1 MGTNGITPEHLD
13 LKKDHGLSVRWSDG
27 VESFYPIAYLRKMSP
42 SAEMRE
48 LRKQMNSNPLTILPD
63 GMSGSANIVATDA
76 EMVGNYALKITFSD
90 GHSTGLYSW
99 SYLREI
105 DPATNP
111 DGKTKSDNAPA
122 HNNPLGL

>member
-63 GMSGSANIVATDA
+63 GISGSTNIVATDA

-111 DGKTKSDNAPA
+111 EGKTKSDNAPA

>member
-1 MGTNGITPEHLD
+1 MGTNGIIPEHLD
-13 LKKDHGLSVRWSDG
+13 LKKDQGLSVRWSDG

-63 GMSGSANIVATDA
+63 GLAGSAHIVATDA

-111 DGKTKSDNAPA
+111 EGKTKSDNAPA

>member
-1 MGTNGITPEHLD
+1 
-13 LKKDHGLSVRWSDG
+13 
-27 VESFYPIAYLRKMSP
+27 
-42 SAEMRE
+42 MRE

-63 GMSGSANIVATDA
+63 GLAGSAHIVATDA

-111 DGKTKSDNAPA
+111 EGKTKSDNAPA

>member
-63 GMSGSANIVATDA
+63 GMSGSTNIVATDA

-111 DGKTKSDNAPA
+111 EGKTKSDNAPA

>member
-111 DGKTKSDNAPA
+111 EGKTKSDNAPA

>member
-13 LKKDHGLSVRWSDG
+13 LKKDHGLSIRWSDG

-111 DGKTKSDNAPA
+111 EGKTKSDNAPA

>member
-1 MGTNGITPEHLD
+1 MGTDGITPEHLD
-13 LKKDHGLSVRWSDG
+13 LKKEHGLTVRWSDG

-48 LRKQMNSNPLTILPD
+48 LRKQMDTNPLTILPS
-63 GMSGSANIVATDA
+63 GMSGSDGIVATDA
-76 EMVGNYALKITFSD
+76 EMVGNYALKIVFSD

-111 DGKTKSDNAPA
+111 EGKTEADNAAP

>member
-13 LKKDHGLSVRWSDG
+13 LKKDQGLAVRWSDG
-27 VESFYPIAYLRKMSP
+27 VESFYPITYLRKMSP

-48 LRKQMNSNPLTILPD
+48 LRKQMNTNPLTILPE
-63 GMSGSANIVATDA
+63 GMSGSTDIVATDA

-90 GHSTGLYSW
+90 GHSTGIYSW

-105 DPATNP
+105 DPAINP
-111 DGKTKSDNAPA
+111 EGKTKADNAPA